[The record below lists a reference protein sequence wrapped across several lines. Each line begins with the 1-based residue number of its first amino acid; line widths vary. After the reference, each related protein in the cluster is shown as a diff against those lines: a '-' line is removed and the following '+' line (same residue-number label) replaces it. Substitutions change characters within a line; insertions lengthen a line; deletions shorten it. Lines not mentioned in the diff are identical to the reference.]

1 MVNNSTHINKTKESL
16 NSDGQQFH
24 PYQQYEQSPL
34 TSTQWTQRRPRQM
47 ELDIQSL
54 SWDRDKHV
62 MRLNQQ
68 SQIIESIW
76 EEVNQWAH
84 NKDSEN
90 RLGIHVKR
98 SPDYWGDD
106 D

>member
-1 MVNNSTHINKTKESL
+1 
-16 NSDGQQFH
+16 
-24 PYQQYEQSPL
+24 
-34 TSTQWTQRRPRQM
+34 M

-98 SPDYWGDD
+98 SPDY
-106 D
+106 